1 MHRQSC
7 TFHSMHII
15 TSNNLHFLRVKI
27 QEQLSIDDFQVRLV
41 TSIDSSDWT
50 RDTEDDEACHARK
63 RTLDVWEMLLCLF
76 VQFSLHFFQRWIRS

>member
-1 MHRQSC
+1 MHYQSC

-41 TSIDSSDWT
+41 TSIDSSD
-50 RDTEDDEACHARK
+50 
-63 RTLDVWEMLLCLF
+63 
-76 VQFSLHFFQRWIRS
+76 